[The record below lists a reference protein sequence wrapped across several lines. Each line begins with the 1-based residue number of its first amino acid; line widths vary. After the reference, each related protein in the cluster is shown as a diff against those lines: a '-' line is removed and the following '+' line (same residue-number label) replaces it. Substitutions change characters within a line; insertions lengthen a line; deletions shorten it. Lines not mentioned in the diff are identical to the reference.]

1 MIPRVGDAVAL
12 LEVVEL
18 EATVTDETGLDEVE
32 LDCKTLDELVLVLED
47 EVDGSTLRL
56 LLESRDVSSYISSLL
71 PAPQY
76 SYLIISKLAMLK
88 REKILSW
95 NNFSKVLDPEDM
107 F

>member
-1 MIPRVGDAVAL
+1 LIPKVGDAVAL

-18 EATVTDETGLDEVE
+18 DVTVTDETGLDEVE
-32 LDCKTLDELVLVLED
+32 LDCKTPDELVLVLEN
-47 EVDGSTLRL
+47 EVDGSTLLL

-88 REKILSW
+88 GENTKLEQC
-95 NNFSKVLDPEDM
+95 FKGP
-107 F
+107 